1 MTELRSVCIYCGAS
15 FGNQPRY
22 AESARRLGRAL
33 AMRGITV
40 VYGGG
45 RVGLMGAL
53 ADAALA
59 AGGRVIGVIPTILR
73 TVELAHQ
80 GCTELIAT
88 PSMHAR
94 KEKMFQL
101 ADGFIA
107 LPGGIGTLEGF
118 FEILTWGQLG
128 IHAKPSGILNTAGYF
143 DALIAF
149 LDHAVE
155 EGFLLD
161 AHRNSIMVE
170 SEPKALLERIRAWAP
185 GDEAPLMGR
194 TNR

>member
-22 AESARRLGRAL
+22 ADSARRLGGLL
-33 AMRGITV
+33 AARGIAV

-59 AGGRVIGVIPTILR
+59 AGGRVIGVIPTNLR
-73 TVELAHQ
+73 TIELAHQ
-80 GCTELIAT
+80 GCTEMIAT

-107 LPGGIGTLEGF
+107 LPGGIGTLEETIEVITWRQLRFHDKPIVVVDDGGYWRPLRALFDATVAAGF
-118 FEILTWGQLG
+118 A
-128 IHAKPSGILNTAGYF
+128 HADLNRLCRFVDSVEDAVA
-143 DALIAF
+143 ALIASPAPIRP
-149 LDHAVE
+149 DAPAR
-155 EGFLLD
+155 LL
-161 AHRNSIMVE
+161 
-170 SEPKALLERIRAWAP
+170 
-185 GDEAPLMGR
+185 
-194 TNR
+194 

>member
-107 LPGGIGTLEGF
+107 LPGGIGTREQTLEV
-118 FEILTWGQLG
+118 ITWRQLRFHDKPIAIVDDG
-128 IHAKPSGILNTAGYF
+128 GYWRPLRALFDATVAADFAHADLDRLCRFVDSVEDAI
-143 DALIAF
+143 DALIASPVPIRP
-149 LDHAVE
+149 DAPAR
-155 EGFLLD
+155 LL
-161 AHRNSIMVE
+161 
-170 SEPKALLERIRAWAP
+170 
-185 GDEAPLMGR
+185 
-194 TNR
+194 

>member
-107 LPGGIGTLEGF
+107 LPGGIGTLE
-118 FEILTWGQLG
+118 ETLEVITWRQLRFHDKPIAIVDDG
-128 IHAKPSGILNTAGYF
+128 GYWRPLRALFDATVAADFAHADLDRLCRFVDSVEDAI
-143 DALIAF
+143 DALIASP
-149 LDHAVE
+149 VPIRP
-155 EGFLLD
+155 D
-161 AHRNSIMVE
+161 APARM
-170 SEPKALLERIRAWAP
+170 L
-185 GDEAPLMGR
+185 
-194 TNR
+194 

>member
-107 LPGGIGTLEGF
+107 LPGGIGTLE
-118 FEILTWGQLG
+118 ETLEVITWRQLRF
-128 IHAKPSGILNTAGYF
+128 HDKPIAVVGDGGY
-143 DALIAF
+143 
-149 LDHAVE
+149 
-155 EGFLLD
+155 
-161 AHRNSIMVE
+161 
-170 SEPKALLERIRAWAP
+170 W
-185 GDEAPLMGR
+185 
-194 TNR
+194 

>member
-107 LPGGIGTLEGF
+107 LPGGIGTLE
-118 FEILTWGQLG
+118 ETLEVITWRQLRFHDKPIAIVDDG
-128 IHAKPSGILNTAGYF
+128 GYWRPLRALFDATVAADFAHADLDRLCRFVDSVEDAI
-143 DALIAF
+143 DALIASPVPIRP
-149 LDHAVE
+149 DAPAR
-155 EGFLLD
+155 LL
-161 AHRNSIMVE
+161 
-170 SEPKALLERIRAWAP
+170 
-185 GDEAPLMGR
+185 
-194 TNR
+194 

>member
-59 AGGRVIGVIPTILR
+59 AGGRVIGVIPTSLR

-107 LPGGIGTLEGF
+107 LPGGIGTLE
-118 FEILTWGQLG
+118 ETLEVITWRQLRFHDKPIAIVDDG
-128 IHAKPSGILNTAGYF
+128 GYWRPLRALFDATVAADFAHADLDRLCRFVDSVEDAI
-143 DALIAF
+143 DALIASPVPIRP
-149 LDHAVE
+149 DAPAR
-155 EGFLLD
+155 LL
-161 AHRNSIMVE
+161 
-170 SEPKALLERIRAWAP
+170 
-185 GDEAPLMGR
+185 
-194 TNR
+194 